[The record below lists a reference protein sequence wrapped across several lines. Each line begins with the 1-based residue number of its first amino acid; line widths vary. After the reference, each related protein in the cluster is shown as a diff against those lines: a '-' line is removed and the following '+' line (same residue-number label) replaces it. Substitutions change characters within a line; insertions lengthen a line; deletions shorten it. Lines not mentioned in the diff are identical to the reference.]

1 MSVVMFVILLG
12 SRGESL
18 TSGDFGKAS
27 QSRWQPSRVMESLPG
42 GQEEQA
48 FQAQAPGSRVKAGE
62 TMVSVTM
69 ATSEWIQFFKEAGIP
84 PGPAV
89 NYAVM
94 FVDNR
99 IQKSMLLDLNKE
111 IMNELGVTVVG
122 DIIAILK
129 HAKVVHRQ
137 DMCKAATESVPC
149 SPSPLPGEI
158 RRGTSSA
165 ASRMITNS
173 LNRDSPPGTPPRR
186 PDTSTSKISVTVSN
200 KMAARSA
207 KAAVFFNR
215 WSLSPAVVPGPV
227 LDAWGQ
233 RASSPHSR
241 RTFHPRRCSPPPPP
255 PAAMARREE
264 ESLTGPT
271 KRRRVTAEMEGKY
284 IITMPKGTTPRTRKI
299 LEQQQAAKGLHRTS
313 VFDRLG
319 AETKA
324 DTTMGNKPTGV
335 FSRLGA
341 TPETDE
347 DLAWDSDNDSS
358 SSVLQYAGVLKKLGR
373 APAKASPQPALTVKA
388 KATSSVATA
397 AAPTLRRLAFSSRPG
412 LERKP
417 ESLSKVSIIQRL
429 GKAAL
434 VPEAQDSQVTSTK
447 RTAGLFCKV
456 AVPFYFPTS
465 SV

>member
-1 MSVVMFVILLG
+1 
-12 SRGESL
+12 
-18 TSGDFGKAS
+18 
-27 QSRWQPSRVMESLPG
+27 
-42 GQEEQA
+42 
-48 FQAQAPGSRVKAGE
+48 
-62 TMVSVTM
+62 MVSVTM

-149 SPSPLPGEI
+149 NPSPLPVEI

-165 ASRMITNS
+165 AASRMIANS
-173 LNRDSPPGTPPRR
+173 LNRDSPPSTPPRR

-200 KMAARSA
+200 KMAAKSA
-207 KAAVFFNR
+207 KAA
-215 WSLSPAVVPGPV
+215 
-227 LDAWGQ
+227 
-233 RASSPHSR
+233 
-241 RTFHPRRCSPPPPP
+241 
-255 PAAMARREE
+255 AALARREE
-264 ESLTGPT
+264 ESLTVPT

-284 IITMPKGTTPRTRKI
+284 IINMPKGTTPRTRKI

-324 DTTMGNKPTGV
+324 DTTTGSKPTGV

-341 TPETDE
+341 TPEIDE
-347 DLAWDSDNDSS
+347 DLAFDSDNDSS

-388 KATSSVATA
+388 KATSSATMA
-397 AAPTLRRLAFSSRPG
+397 ATPTLRRLALSPRPG

-429 GKAAL
+429 GKTAL

-447 RTAGLFCKV
+447 SLTVCCVLPGPPAPPASQRPPRRRWRRACRDF
-456 AVPFYFPTS
+456 
-465 SV
+465 

>member
-1 MSVVMFVILLG
+1 MGIGIKENLFLNPSKALG
-12 SRGESL
+12 S
-18 TSGDFGKAS
+18 K
-27 QSRWQPSRVMESLPG
+27 
-42 GQEEQA
+42 
-48 FQAQAPGSRVKAGE
+48 VKDRE

-149 SPSPLPGEI
+149 SSSPLLAEL
-158 RRGTSSA
+158 RRGAPSA

-186 PDTSTSKISVTVSN
+186 PDTSTSKISITVSN
-200 KMAARSA
+200 KMAAKSA
-207 KAAVFFNR
+207 KGSAA
-215 WSLSPAVVPGPV
+215 LA
-227 LDAWGQ
+227 
-233 RASSPHSR
+233 H
-241 RTFHPRRCSPPPPP
+241 
-255 PAAMARREE
+255 REE
-264 ESLTGPT
+264 ESLEVPT

-284 IITMPKGTTPRTRKI
+284 IINMPKGTTPRTRKI

-324 DTTMGNKPTGV
+324 DTTTGSKPTGV

-341 TPETDE
+341 TPEMDE
-347 DLAWDSDNDSS
+347 DLAWDSDNESS

-373 APAKASPQPALTVKA
+373 GTAKASPQPALTVKA
-388 KATSSVATA
+388 KATSSAKATPA
-397 AAPTLRRLAFSSRPG
+397 AAPTLRRLALSSRPG

-447 RTAGLFCKV
+447 SKSSAEVKVTIKRTLVGPRGSSSSEGLGAQMDHAGTV
-456 AVPFYFPTS
+456 
-465 SV
+465 SVFKRLGRRTF

>member
-1 MSVVMFVILLG
+1 MGARVN
-12 SRGESL
+12 
-18 TSGDFGKAS
+18 SGK
-27 QSRWQPSRVMESLPG
+27 L
-42 GQEEQA
+42 
-48 FQAQAPGSRVKAGE
+48 AQARAAPRSSIGARE

-149 SPSPLPGEI
+149 SPSPLPVEI
-158 RRGTSSA
+158 RRGPSSA
-165 ASRMITNS
+165 ASRMIANS

-186 PDTSTSKISVTVSN
+186 PDTSTSKISITVSN
-200 KMAARSA
+200 KMATKSA
-207 KAAVFFNR
+207 KAA
-215 WSLSPAVVPGPV
+215 
-227 LDAWGQ
+227 
-233 RASSPHSR
+233 
-241 RTFHPRRCSPPPPP
+241 
-255 PAAMARREE
+255 AALARREE
-264 ESLTGPT
+264 ESLTVPA

-284 IITMPKGTTPRTRKI
+284 IINMPKGTPRTRKI

-324 DTTMGNKPTGV
+324 DTTTGSKPTGV

-341 TPETDE
+341 TPELDE

-358 SSVLQYAGVLKKLGR
+358 SSVLQYAGVLKKLGG
-373 APAKASPQPALTVKA
+373 ATKASPQPALTVKPRPQL
-388 KATSSVATA
+388 SGYNCR
-397 AAPTLRRLAFSSRPG
+397 PTLRRLALPPRPG
-412 LERKP
+412 VEKKP

-447 RTAGLFCKV
+447 S
-456 AVPFYFPTS
+456 PTVRRILPGPPEPPAS
-465 SV
+465 QRPPRRRWRRACRDC

>member
-1 MSVVMFVILLG
+1 
-12 SRGESL
+12 
-18 TSGDFGKAS
+18 
-27 QSRWQPSRVMESLPG
+27 
-42 GQEEQA
+42 
-48 FQAQAPGSRVKAGE
+48 
-62 TMVSVTM
+62 MVSVTM

-158 RRGTSSA
+158 RRGAST

-173 LNRDSPPGTPPRR
+173 LNRDSPPSTPPRR

-200 KMAARSA
+200 KMAAKSA
-207 KAAVFFNR
+207 KAA
-215 WSLSPAVVPGPV
+215 
-227 LDAWGQ
+227 
-233 RASSPHSR
+233 
-241 RTFHPRRCSPPPPP
+241 
-255 PAAMARREE
+255 AALARREE

-284 IITMPKGTTPRTRKI
+284 IINMPKGTTPRTRKI

-447 RTAGLFCKV
+447 SKSSAEVKVTIKRTLVGPRGSSSSEGLGAQMDHAGTV
-456 AVPFYFPTS
+456 
-465 SV
+465 SVFKRLGRRTF

>member
-48 FQAQAPGSRVKAGE
+48 FQAQAPGSRVKARE

-207 KAAVFFNR
+207 KA
-215 WSLSPAVVPGPV
+215 
-227 LDAWGQ
+227 
-233 RASSPHSR
+233 
-241 RTFHPRRCSPPPPP
+241 
-255 PAAMARREE
+255 AAMARREE

-447 RTAGLFCKV
+447 S
-456 AVPFYFPTS
+456 PTVRCVLPDPPAPPAS
-465 SV
+465 QRPPRRRRWRRACRDC

>member
-1 MSVVMFVILLG
+1 
-12 SRGESL
+12 
-18 TSGDFGKAS
+18 
-27 QSRWQPSRVMESLPG
+27 
-42 GQEEQA
+42 
-48 FQAQAPGSRVKAGE
+48 
-62 TMVSVTM
+62 MVSVTM

-158 RRGTSSA
+158 RRGASSA

-200 KMAARSA
+200 KMAAKSA
-207 KAAVFFNR
+207 KAAAGRRPAGATPQALANDLT
-215 WSLSPAVVPGPV
+215 SLP
-227 LDAWGQ
+227 
-233 RASSPHSR
+233 
-241 RTFHPRRCSPPPPP
+241 
-255 PAAMARREE
+255 
-264 ESLTGPT
+264 
-271 KRRRVTAEMEGKY
+271 
-284 IITMPKGTTPRTRKI
+284 
-299 LEQQQAAKGLHRTS
+299 GLHRTS

-324 DTTMGNKPTGV
+324 DTTTGNKPTGV

-358 SSVLQYAGVLKKLGR
+358 SSSVLQYAGVLKKLGR
-373 APAKASPQPALTVKA
+373 APAKASPQPALPVKA
-388 KATSSVATA
+388 KATSSAPAA
-397 AAPTLRRLAFSSRPG
+397 AAPTLRRLALSSRPAP
-412 LERKP
+412 ERKP
-417 ESLSKVSIIQRL
+417 EALSKVSIIQRL
-429 GKAAL
+429 GKPAL

-447 RTAGLFCKV
+447 SKSSAEVKVTIKRTLVGPRGSSSSEGLGAQMDHAGTV
-456 AVPFYFPTS
+456 
-465 SV
+465 SVFKRLGRRTF

>member
-1 MSVVMFVILLG
+1 
-12 SRGESL
+12 
-18 TSGDFGKAS
+18 
-27 QSRWQPSRVMESLPG
+27 
-42 GQEEQA
+42 
-48 FQAQAPGSRVKAGE
+48 
-62 TMVSVTM
+62 
-69 ATSEWIQFFKEAGIP
+69 
-84 PGPAV
+84 
-89 NYAVM
+89 M

-149 SPSPLPGEI
+149 SPSPLAGEI
-158 RRGTSSA
+158 RRGTSA

-173 LNRDSPPGTPPRR
+173 LNHDSPPSTPPRR

-200 KMAARSA
+200 KMAAKSA
-207 KAAVFFNR
+207 KA
-215 WSLSPAVVPGPV
+215 
-227 LDAWGQ
+227 
-233 RASSPHSR
+233 
-241 RTFHPRRCSPPPPP
+241 T
-255 PAAMARREE
+255 AALACREE
-264 ESLTGPT
+264 ESLAVPA

-284 IITMPKGTTPRTRKI
+284 VINMPKGTTPRTRKI

-324 DTTMGNKPTGV
+324 DTTTGSKPTGV

-373 APAKASPQPALTVKA
+373 GPAKASPQPALTVKA
-388 KATSSVATA
+388 KATSSATTA
-397 AAPTLRRLAFSSRPG
+397 AAPTLRRLALSSRSGP
-412 LERKP
+412 ERKP
-417 ESLSKVSIIQRL
+417 ESLSKVSIIKRL
-429 GKAAL
+429 GAAAL

-447 RTAGLFCKV
+447 SKSSAEVKVTIKRTLVGPRGSSSSEGLGAQMDHAGTV
-456 AVPFYFPTS
+456 
-465 SV
+465 SVFKRLGRRTF

>member
-1 MSVVMFVILLG
+1 
-12 SRGESL
+12 
-18 TSGDFGKAS
+18 
-27 QSRWQPSRVMESLPG
+27 
-42 GQEEQA
+42 
-48 FQAQAPGSRVKAGE
+48 
-62 TMVSVTM
+62 MVSVTM

-165 ASRMITNS
+165 ASRMIANS

-200 KMAARSA
+200 KMAAKTA
-207 KAAVFFNR
+207 KAA
-215 WSLSPAVVPGPV
+215 
-227 LDAWGQ
+227 
-233 RASSPHSR
+233 
-241 RTFHPRRCSPPPPP
+241 
-255 PAAMARREE
+255 AALARREE
-264 ESLTGPT
+264 ESLAVPT

-284 IITMPKGTTPRTRKI
+284 IINMPKGTTPRTRKI

-324 DTTMGNKPTGV
+324 DTTTGNKTHLPLLSDLISEVSCPGSLSRTSAKPTGV

-341 TPETDE
+341 TPEMDE

-373 APAKASPQPALTVKA
+373 GPAKSSPQPALTVKA
-388 KATSSVATA
+388 KATSSATTA
-397 AAPTLRRLAFSSRPG
+397 ATPTLRRLALSSRPG

-417 ESLSKVSIIQRL
+417 ESLSKGSIIQRL

-447 RTAGLFCKV
+447 S
-456 AVPFYFPTS
+456 PTVRCVLPDPPAPPAS
-465 SV
+465 QRPRRRWRRACRDC

>member
-1 MSVVMFVILLG
+1 MNGYLWLRSWAGGVFFSVPLLFQPETCEVCGNGDVDICCPWALSEAGVIVVVTALPQA
-12 SRGESL
+12 
-18 TSGDFGKAS
+18 DF
-27 QSRWQPSRVMESLPG
+27 LPAAPG
-42 GQEEQA
+42 YSWA
-48 FQAQAPGSRVKAGE
+48 APGSRVKARE

-158 RRGTSSA
+158 RRGASSA

-200 KMAARSA
+200 KMAAKSA
-207 KAAVFFNR
+207 KAA
-215 WSLSPAVVPGPV
+215 
-227 LDAWGQ
+227 
-233 RASSPHSR
+233 
-241 RTFHPRRCSPPPPP
+241 
-255 PAAMARREE
+255 AALARQEE

-284 IITMPKGTTPRTRKI
+284 IINMPKGTTARTRKI

-417 ESLSKVSIIQRL
+417 ESLSKVSIVQRL

-447 RTAGLFCKV
+447 S
-456 AVPFYFPTS
+456 PTVRCVLPDPPAPPAS
-465 SV
+465 QRPPRRRRWRRACRDC

>member
-1 MSVVMFVILLG
+1 MGIGIKENLFLNPSKSNHILSQVPLPVALTWPSQQAAKALG
-12 SRGESL
+12 N
-18 TSGDFGKAS
+18 K
-27 QSRWQPSRVMESLPG
+27 
-42 GQEEQA
+42 
-48 FQAQAPGSRVKAGE
+48 VKARE
-62 TMVSVTM
+62 RMVSVTM

-149 SPSPLPGEI
+149 SPGALPAEL

-173 LNRDSPPGTPPRR
+173 LNRDSPPSTPPRR

-200 KMAARSA
+200 KMAAKSA
-207 KAAVFFNR
+207 KA
-215 WSLSPAVVPGPV
+215 S
-227 LDAWGQ
+227 
-233 RASSPHSR
+233 
-241 RTFHPRRCSPPPPP
+241 
-255 PAAMARREE
+255 AAALARGEE
-264 ESLTGPT
+264 ESLEVPA

-284 IITMPKGTTPRTRKI
+284 IINMPKGTTPRTRKI
-299 LEQQQAAKGLHRTS
+299 LEQQQAAKGLHRMS

-324 DTTMGNKPTGV
+324 DTTTG
-335 FSRLGA
+335 SR
-341 TPETDE
+341 
-347 DLAWDSDNDSS
+347 
-358 SSVLQYAGVLKKLGR
+358 YAGVLKKLAR
-373 APAKASPQPALTVKA
+373 DPAKASPQPALTVKA
-388 KATSSVATA
+388 KATSSATPA
-397 AAPTLRRLAFSSRPG
+397 ATPTLRRLALSSRPG

-434 VPEAQDSQVTSTK
+434 VSEAQDSQVTSTK
-447 RTAGLFCKV
+447 S
-456 AVPFYFPTS
+456 PTVRCVLPDPPAPPAS
-465 SV
+465 QRPARRRWRRACRDC

>member
-1 MSVVMFVILLG
+1 MFV
-12 SRGESL
+12 
-18 TSGDFGKAS
+18 
-27 QSRWQPSRVMESLPG
+27 PSRFTDGDTEARLVKSLAKVT
-42 GQEEQA
+42 QL
-48 FQAQAPGSRVKAGE
+48 APGSRVKARE

-207 KAAVFFNR
+207 KA
-215 WSLSPAVVPGPV
+215 
-227 LDAWGQ
+227 
-233 RASSPHSR
+233 
-241 RTFHPRRCSPPPPP
+241 
-255 PAAMARREE
+255 AAMARREE

-447 RTAGLFCKV
+447 S
-456 AVPFYFPTS
+456 PTVRCVLPDPPAPPAS
-465 SV
+465 QRPPRRRRWRRACRDC

>member
-1 MSVVMFVILLG
+1 MGFG
-12 SRGESL
+12 SRENL
-18 TSGDFGKAS
+18 LLNLRK
-27 QSRWQPSRVMESLPG
+27 
-42 GQEEQA
+42 
-48 FQAQAPGSRVKAGE
+48 APGSRVKARE

-149 SPSPLPGEI
+149 SPSPVQSEP
-158 RRGTSSA
+158 RRGASSA

-173 LNRDSPPGTPPRR
+173 LNHDSPPHTPPRR
-186 PDTSTSKISVTVSN
+186 SDTSTSKISVTVSN
-200 KMAARSA
+200 KMAAKSA
-207 KAAVFFNR
+207 KAAA
-215 WSLSPAVVPGPV
+215 L
-227 LDAWGQ
+227 
-233 RASSPHSR
+233 
-241 RTFHPRRCSPPPPP
+241 
-255 PAAMARREE
+255 ARREE
-264 ESLTGPT
+264 ESLAVPT

-284 IITMPKGTTPRTRKI
+284 VIHMPKGTTPRTRRI
-299 LEQQQAAKGLHRTS
+299 LEQQAAKGLHRTS

-324 DTTMGNKPTGV
+324 DTTTGTKPTGV

-341 TPETDE
+341 TPEMDE
-347 DLAWDSDNDSS
+347 DMAWDSDNDSS
-358 SSVLQYAGVLKKLGR
+358 SSVLPYAGVLKKLGR
-373 APAKASPQPALTVKA
+373 GPTKASPQPALTVKA
-388 KATSSVATA
+388 KATSSATIT
-397 AAPTLRRLAFSSRPG
+397 APRLRRQAPPSRPG
-412 LERKP
+412 PEKKP
-417 ESLSKVSIIQRL
+417 ESLPKVSVLQRL
-429 GKAAL
+429 GKAA
-434 VPEAQDSQVTSTK
+434 VVSEAQDSQVTSTK
-447 RTAGLFCKV
+447 SPTVRCILPDPPAPMTSPRPPRRRWRQTCKDC
-456 AVPFYFPTS
+456 
-465 SV
+465 

>member
-1 MSVVMFVILLG
+1 MQ
-12 SRGESL
+12 
-18 TSGDFGKAS
+18 AS
-27 QSRWQPSRVMESLPG
+27 
-42 GQEEQA
+42 
-48 FQAQAPGSRVKAGE
+48 GSRVKARE

-158 RRGTSSA
+158 RRGASSA

-200 KMAARSA
+200 KMAAKSA
-207 KAAVFFNR
+207 KAAA
-215 WSLSPAVVPGPV
+215 L
-227 LDAWGQ
+227 
-233 RASSPHSR
+233 
-241 RTFHPRRCSPPPPP
+241 
-255 PAAMARREE
+255 ARQEE

-284 IITMPKGTTPRTRKI
+284 IINMPKGTTARTRKI

-417 ESLSKVSIIQRL
+417 ESLSKVSIVQRL

-447 RTAGLFCKV
+447 S
-456 AVPFYFPTS
+456 PTVRCVLPDPPAPPAS
-465 SV
+465 QRPPRRRRWRRACRDC

>member
-48 FQAQAPGSRVKAGE
+48 FQAQAPGSRVKARE

-207 KAAVFFNR
+207 KAAA
-215 WSLSPAVVPGPV
+215 LA
-227 LDAWGQ
+227 L
-233 RASSPHSR
+233 
-241 RTFHPRRCSPPPPP
+241 
-255 PAAMARREE
+255 REE

-324 DTTMGNKPTGV
+324 DTAMGNKPTGV

-388 KATSSVATA
+388 KATSSVPTA

-447 RTAGLFCKV
+447 S
-456 AVPFYFPTS
+456 PTVRCVLPDPPAPPAS
-465 SV
+465 QRPPRRRRWRRACRDC

>member
-1 MSVVMFVILLG
+1 MLG
-12 SRGESL
+12 THLVWGLRKGPQGREGRASYWEDRPTPSMPAL
-18 TSGDFGKAS
+18 TVQPQGASGCPIPMLRS
-27 QSRWQPSRVMESLPG
+27 QGCLPHPDP
-42 GQEEQA
+42 
-48 FQAQAPGSRVKAGE
+48 F
-62 TMVSVTM
+62 
-69 ATSEWIQFFKEAGIP
+69 
-84 PGPAV
+84 PGPRPTGLSS
-89 NYAVM
+89 
-94 FVDNR
+94 F
-99 IQKSMLLDLNKE
+99 LL
-111 IMNELGVTVVG
+111 
-122 DIIAILK
+122 A
-129 HAKVVHRQ
+129 
-137 DMCKAATESVPC
+137 
-149 SPSPLPGEI
+149 
-158 RRGTSSA
+158 A

-200 KMAARSA
+200 KMAAKSA
-207 KAAVFFNR
+207 KAAA
-215 WSLSPAVVPGPV
+215 L
-227 LDAWGQ
+227 
-233 RASSPHSR
+233 
-241 RTFHPRRCSPPPPP
+241 
-255 PAAMARREE
+255 ARQEE

-284 IITMPKGTTPRTRKI
+284 IINMPKGTTARTRKI

-397 AAPTLRRLAFSSRPG
+397 AAPTLRRLAFSSQPG

-417 ESLSKVSIIQRL
+417 ESLSKVSIVQRL

-447 RTAGLFCKV
+447 SKSSAEVKVTIKRTLVGPRGSSSSEGLGAQMDHAGTV
-456 AVPFYFPTS
+456 
-465 SV
+465 SVFKRLGRRTF